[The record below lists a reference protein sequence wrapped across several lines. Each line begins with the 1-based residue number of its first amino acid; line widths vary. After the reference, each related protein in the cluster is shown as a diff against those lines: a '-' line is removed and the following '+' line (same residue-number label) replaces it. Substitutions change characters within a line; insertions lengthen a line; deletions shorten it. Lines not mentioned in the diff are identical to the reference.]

1 MANLEE
7 TFLVAVELVIQTG
20 PCCFIRGALPICA
33 IGSPRFHYTCFGKP
47 HVGRPRASSVSTVAG
62 FASRKNAVRSRTSP
76 VPQSGAQEAWQG
88 STGSPQGNTTFI
100 AQPKTSAIDKVLPP
114 PMSAVGDTLQ
124 VIFSARKHS
133 HFRCQELCIYNAR
146 SCGEIG
152 VLCIKMSQWM
162 CSEPKRL
169 FGMMKLLR
177 KFSGSA

>member
-1 MANLEE
+1 MRSQFAPSEAHASTIRALANHMWGGREHPLYRQ
-7 TFLVAVELVIQTG
+7 L
-20 PCCFIRGALPICA
+20 RALPA
-33 IGSPRFHYTCFGKP
+33 AKMLLGQ
-47 HVGRPRASSVSTVAG
+47 GRVLYR
-62 FASRKNAVRSRTSP
+62 
-76 VPQSGAQEAWQG
+76 QSGAQEAWQG